1 MCLVAR
7 AGPCDAESASTQT
20 PPYAG
25 KHLIQ
30 LMRER
35 ATSLDAILPV
45 LREKRVERAIARGL
59 EREQMKDAKKRR
71 DAQVDRYQTREGAG
85 AAGTAC
91 RRRRRGVP
99 RGARGTAPLLDAARG
114 ARARAVEVVAVTRI
128 ELAVAANFRFSQP

>member
-91 RRRRRGVP
+91 RRRAGLP
-99 RGARGTAPLLDAARG
+99 H
-114 ARARAVEVVAVTRI
+114 RASRALVDCCRYAFFECRLPSASSALRST
-128 ELAVAANFRFSQP
+128 